1 MRINHEID
9 AEFISICKQI
19 LNENLD
25 LNDWNLIESS
35 DQFQTEKYCGG
46 FDGTEN
52 EFTFSYFDE
61 KRNEFWFQL
70 PLGDIEKVEKGIITE
85 VEIRKAE

>member
-1 MRINHEID
+1 MTNKLKID

-19 LNENLD
+19 LSKNLD
-25 LNDWNLIESS
+25 LNEWNLIESS

-46 FDGTEN
+46 FEGTEN
-52 EFTFSYFDE
+52 EFTFSYFGE
-61 KRNEFWFQL
+61 NGNEFWFQL
-70 PLGDIEKVEKGIITE
+70 PLADIEKVEKGIITE